1 MVEHQFYKNVSEVVL
16 ESTKKA
22 FEKLPPVNKLKLS
35 RFELP
40 INSIRRVLGE
50 TFYDMTNS
58 EFDITKLVID
68 EASSFNLEAL
78 EKNNDQSTNITQ
90 MAAYIIQQF
99 AILNNGDTTYT
110 PEFMGTKFMKIAVT
124 TPAGVKSNMLSLND
138 LARIC
143 SFNDS
148 NQVIGL
154 RYIIEITECSNA
166 LAQNDATYQ
175 KMKQANNGHAM
186 QQLDEERAQLMNK
199 LVEYNKSI
207 NKNLFDVIKD
217 SVGLDDIK
225 EVYDVQFIF
234 DEIIHNGDPKASD
247 AVRVQAVF
255 DIHSSAA
262 LNVVALKN
270 KFHVN
275 HDIANEEEA

>member
-78 EKNNDQSTNITQ
+78 EKNNEQSTNITQ

-234 DEIIHNGDPKASD
+234 DEVIHNGDPKASD

-262 LNVVALKN
+262 LNVVALEN

-275 HDIANEEEA
+275 HDIANEEA